1 MPAIDFKRVLW
12 ENVSAL
18 MQKHFG
24 RENLTRLARETKCGP
39 GTATRIKER
48 ETSVGID
55 VLEKIASAFN
65 LQPWQLLVPGFDPSH
80 PPTLK
85 PVTAEE
91 RALYERLLADAQQ
104 LAKLNR

>member
-1 MPAIDFKRVLW
+1 MATLDLKRVLW

-18 MQKHFG
+18 MRKHYG
-24 RENLTRLARETKCGP
+24 GENLTRLARETKCGP

-55 VLEKIASAFN
+55 VLTKIASAFQ
-65 LQPWQLLVPGFDPSH
+65 LQPWQLLVPGFDANH

-85 PVTAEE
+85 PVTEEE
-91 RALYERLLADAQQ
+91 RALYARLLADAQR
-104 LAKLNR
+104 LANLNR